1 MKNNNYKIFKPIFI
15 IGTSRSGTNI
25 LYKLFTS
32 HKDTAYFE
40 NNSSSYYLRPE
51 MFKFIPLKIKF
62 QKLRYGNQRPKT
74 SEGWVWD
81 RFYTP
86 LQYLEEFHATDEI
99 KNYYYNA
106 IKYQLKAFNAKR
118 FVGSNPRNC
127 MRIKWLN
134 HMFPDAFYVVIT
146 RDTKSVIN
154 SMYQVL
160 TRKKKKWGTKFLDP
174 PSSLRGYGHIK
185 KILGENDSDMKTC
198 MDWYELYHHTLHKD
212 LPIVSERTIHV
223 KYEEFVKDSRNTIKK
238 LYEFTNLDWYN
249 ELEKSIPEHVD
260 LTRNERWK
268 LLPETEKKILED
280 YINKQ

>member
-1 MKNNNYKIFKPIFI
+1 MKFNKPIFI

-40 NNSSSYYLRPE
+40 NNSSRFYKKPY
-51 MFKFIPLKIKF
+51 MFRFIPLLIKY
-62 QKLRYGNQRPKT
+62 QKLKYKIDRPKT

-86 LQYLEEFHATDEI
+86 LQHLNESHATDDV
-99 KNYYYNA
+99 KNYYFNA
-106 IKYQLKAFNAKR
+106 ISNQLKAFNATR

-134 HMFPDAFYVVIT
+134 HMFPNAYYIIIT

-154 SMYQVL
+154 SMYQVI
-160 TRKKKKWGTKFLDP
+160 TKKRKKWGKKFLEP
-174 PSSLRGYGHIK
+174 PSTLRGYGHIK
-185 KILGENDSDMKTC
+185 KILGENDSDFQTC
-198 MDWYELYHHTLHKD
+198 LDWYKLYKNTLNND
-212 LPIVSERTIHV
+212 LQLVNERTIHV
-223 KYEEFVKDSRNTIKK
+223 KYEDFVKDSQNTIKT
-238 LYEFTNLDWYN
+238 LYDFTELKWYD
-249 ELEKSIPEHVD
+249 ELNSLIPEHVD

-268 LLPETEKKILED
+268 LLSDKEKEILLDFVEKT
-280 YINKQ
+280 NT